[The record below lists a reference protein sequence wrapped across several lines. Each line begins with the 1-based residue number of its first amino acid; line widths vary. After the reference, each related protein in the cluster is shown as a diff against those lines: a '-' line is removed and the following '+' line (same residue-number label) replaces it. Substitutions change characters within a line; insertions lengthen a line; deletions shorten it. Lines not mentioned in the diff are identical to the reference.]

1 MRRVLRLPTRRGTSV
16 DPTVYWWWTLL
27 WRESVDCPSGVGI
40 FRIQESVV
48 DAIAA
53 ALPEF
58 DGLGLDAVATPKG
71 REGDVAIFKFALHFV
86 EFRYE

>member
-1 MRRVLRLPTRRGTSV
+1 
-16 DPTVYWWWTLL
+16 
-27 WRESVDCPSGVGI
+27 
-40 FRIQESVV
+40 V

-58 DGLGLDAVATPKG
+58 DGLRFDPVAAPKG
-71 REGDVAIFKFALHFV
+71 REGDVATFKFAPHFV

>member
-1 MRRVLRLPTRRGTSV
+1 M
-16 DPTVYWWWTLL
+16 
-27 WRESVDCPSGVGI
+27 
-40 FRIQESVV
+40 